1 MSHSAQSD
9 VTPVFISDENA
20 ADPDRLVTA
29 ARPNTSATMAATTFL
44 GGGARNVTVTTA
56 GTGDNNKTCTI
67 TGTDVFGNAI
77 TEVITST
84 GSAEAVAGATLFLT
98 VSAVE
103 CSAQYAANI
112 TVGSGSLC
120 AQALQGVNRVRLKG
134 FSIVSGGTAG
144 VVNHFDGTPE
154 SGTVLFKSRTIGT
167 DNDTVSFT
175 VPGEGALFKDG
186 MTVQYTVATIDMMT
200 FFYA

>member
-84 GSAEAVAGATLFLT
+84 GSAEAVAGAKLFVT
-98 VSAVE
+98 VSAVK
-103 CSAQYAANI
+103 CSAQYAGNI

-154 SGTVLFKSRTIGT
+154 SGTILFKSRTIGT
-167 DNDTVSFT
+167 DNDTVSHA
-175 VPGEGALFKDG
+175 VPGEGVLFKDG

>member
-1 MSHSAQSD
+1 MSVQTD
-9 VTPVFISDENA
+9 VQVGFIADENA

-67 TGTDVFGNAI
+67 TGTDVFGSAI

-84 GSAEAVAGATLFLT
+84 GSAEAVAGAKLFVT

-103 CSAQYAANI
+103 CSAQYAGNI

-154 SGTVLFKSRTIGT
+154 SGTILFKSRTIGT
-167 DNDTVSFT
+167 DNATVSHS
-175 VPGEGALFKDG
+175 VPGEGVLFKDG

>member
-1 MSHSAQSD
+1 MSVQTD
-9 VTPVFISDENA
+9 VQVGFIADENA

-84 GSAEAVAGATLFLT
+84 GSAEAVAGAKLFVT

-103 CSAQYAANI
+103 CSAQYAGNI

-154 SGTVLFKSRTIGT
+154 SGTILFKSRTIGT
-167 DNDTVSFT
+167 DNATVSHS
-175 VPGEGALFKDG
+175 VPGEGVLFKDG

>member
-1 MSHSAQSD
+1 MMSSYSS
-9 VTPVFISDENA
+9 TP
-20 ADPDRLVTA
+20 
-29 ARPNTSATMAATTFL
+29 TSV
-44 GGGARNVTVTTA
+44 RSV
-56 GTGDNNKTCTI
+56 K
-67 TGTDVFGNAI
+67 
-77 TEVITST
+77 
-84 GSAEAVAGATLFLT
+84 LFVT
-98 VSAVE
+98 VSAVK
-103 CSAQYAANI
+103 CSAQYAGNI

-154 SGTVLFKSRTIGT
+154 SGTILFKSRTIGT
-167 DNDTVSFT
+167 DNATVSHS
-175 VPGEGALFKDG
+175 VPGEGVLFKDG

>member
-29 ARPNTSATMAATTFL
+29 ARPNTSATMAATTFA

-56 GTGDNNKTCTI
+56 GTGDNAKTNTI
-67 TGTDVFGNAI
+67 VGTDVFGNAI

-84 GSAEAVAGATLFLT
+84 GSAEAVAGEKLFLT
-98 VSAVE
+98 VTSVTS
-103 CSAQYAANI
+103 SAQFAANI

-120 AQALQGVNRVRLKG
+120 AQALQGSNRVRLKG

-167 DNDTVSFT
+167 DNATVSHS